1 MTNTSQFP
9 DPREEDIY
17 AGDRRLSRP
26 DSALPDWHLP
36 DAAYRPVPIAWF
48 AGAVLMQVVV
58 LCVLFMILLASSGWV
73 TIVLAILA
81 TLAIG
86 GWTWQR
92 GMKDAGIGWQIATA
106 MMLILQLGFICLA
119 AAARI

>member
-1 MTNTSQFP
+1 MPDRLYP

-26 DSALPDWHLP
+26 DSALPDWHIP
-36 DAAYRPVPIAWF
+36 DASYRPVPIAWF

-73 TIVLAILA
+73 TIVLAPLA

-92 GMKDAGIGWQIATA
+92 GMKDAGIRWQVATV
-106 MMLILQLGFICLA
+106 MMLTLQLGFICLA
-119 AAARI
+119 AASRV